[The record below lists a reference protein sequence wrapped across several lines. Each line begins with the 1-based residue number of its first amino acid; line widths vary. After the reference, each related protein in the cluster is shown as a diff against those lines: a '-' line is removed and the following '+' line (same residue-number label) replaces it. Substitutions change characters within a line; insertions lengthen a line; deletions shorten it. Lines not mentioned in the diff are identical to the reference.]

1 MSMKWCLNDDSMR
14 GNGFKLCQGSFRWD
28 IRRNFFSGRVVM
40 HWHGLLREVEG
51 SLTWGVF
58 KKCGD
63 VAVRDVV
70 SDMEVM
76 G

>member
-1 MSMKWCLNDDSMR
+1 
-14 GNGFKLCQGSFRWD
+14 
-28 IRRNFFSGRVVM
+28 M

-63 VAVRDVV
+63 VGVRVVV